1 MKGNSTAIFN
11 WVLCEVGMYDV
22 HNTCNNTQFSKT
34 FYIHILGVEWNSTV
48 IAMPLKRSFCTKMFK
63 LHITLA
69 ALLRAKH
76 TEYGH
81 FFHLASGYQH
91 GRGQQKT

>member
-1 MKGNSTAIFN
+1 MTFITLGINLQKVLHTHSGGGNGT
-11 WVLCEVGMYDV
+11 
-22 HNTCNNTQFSKT
+22 TQSF
-34 FYIHILGVEWNSTV
+34 
-48 IAMPLKRSFCTKMFK
+48 AMPLKLTFCTNMFK

-76 TEYGH
+76 TGYGH

-91 GRGQQKT
+91 GRGQQIT